1 MSDRD
6 REVTGVISGARHAGG
21 EALAAQARRAA
32 FGFRSMGLQ
41 PGEAVAL
48 LLRNDIAFFTATLG
62 AQLAE
67 AYPVPINWHG
77 KADDVA
83 YILRDCR
90 ARVLVAHADLIAR
103 CTEVVPKGCRVL
115 VVATPP
121 EVAAAYGAPPETCLP
136 APGATAWETWLAGQ
150 DELLEPA
157 RSARGSIVY
166 TSGTTGRPKGVVRA
180 PAEGAARERMYGI
193 VDEIFGVA
201 REAPVRMV
209 VTGPLYH
216 PAPNF
221 TAMRAA
227 EPGSLA
233 VLQPRFD
240 ELDLLA
246 KIEQYR
252 ITHLNMVPTMFI
264 RLLRLD
270 EAVRRRFDVSSLQR
284 VTHAAAPCPVEV
296 KRAMIDWWGPV
307 IWEFYGG
314 TETGCVTL
322 HNSEE
327 ALRKPGTVGRRLD
340 NCVIKVLDEAGAELP
355 PNAVG
360 EVFARNHNLPDFTY
374 LGQPE
379 TRQEAEVAGMITL
392 GDVGYMDD
400 EGYLYL
406 CDRKRDMIISGGVNI
421 YPAEI
426 EQALA
431 TMPGVKDCAVF
442 GIPDPE
448 FGEAVCAHVEPLDGW
463 ALEAAEIA
471 AWVRAKLG
479 GYKAPKVV
487 RIAEGLPRE
496 DSGKIMKKDLRAAY
510 WADAGRSI

>member
-1 MSDRD
+1 MSGRD
-6 REVTGVISGARHAGG
+6 REVTGVISGARHVAG

-77 KADDVA
+77 KPDDVG
-83 YILRDCR
+83 YVLRDCR
-90 ARVLVAHADLIAR
+90 ARVLVAHADLIAACR
-103 CTEVVPKGCRVL
+103 DVVPKDCRLL

-121 EVAAAYGAPPETCLP
+121 EVAAAYGAPADACVP
-136 APGATAWETWLAGQ
+136 APGDLNWDAWLAEQ
-150 DELLEPA
+150 DELLEPP
-157 RSARGSIVY
+157 RSARGSVVY

-221 TAMRAA
+221 TGMRAA

-233 VLQPRFD
+233 VLQPKFD

-246 KIEQYR
+246 KIEQYG

-296 KRAMIDWWGPV
+296 KQAMIDWWGPV

-327 ALRKPGTVGRRLD
+327 ALRKPGTVGRCLD
-340 NCVIKVLDEAGAELP
+340 NCEVKVLDDAGVELP

-360 EVFARNHNLPDFTY
+360 EIFARNRNLPDFTY

-379 TRQEAEVAGMITL
+379 RRAEAEVAGMITL
-392 GDVGYMDD
+392 GDVGYLD
-400 EGYLYL
+400 EDGYLFL

-426 EQALA
+426 EQALVA
-431 TMPGVKDCAVF
+431 MPGVKDCAVF
-442 GIPDPE
+442 GVPDPE
-448 FGEAVCAHVEPLDGW
+448 FGEAVCAYVELLDGA
-463 ALEAAEIA
+463 ALEAADIT
-471 AWVRAKLG
+471 AWVRARLG

-487 RIAEGLPRE
+487 RIAEALPRE
-496 DSGKIMKKDLRAAY
+496 DSGKIMKKHLRAPY
-510 WADAGRSI
+510 WADAGRRI